1 MILKAALNGCVWSD
15 LRWPNNS
22 TAMRTTKICSVL
34 SQFGFSTASLY
45 TELRDMIIDSK
56 VILGASLAHLL
67 CLRICT
73 VDLSV
78 PVIYLHVSSLLFSFI
93 FFSFHSLPLLLSH
106 DPPSIYI
113 PFIFPLFF
121 PPPITLSLFL
131 SLPRKHTYM
140 LFLSLRLF
148 IPLCSFF
155 SVPARHIFIQLLS
168 IKNGLDF
175 TFTVCLQRENR
186 REGGRRQ
193 RKRGGLW
200 EIRREGRRDGKDR
213 KGKENWGVD
222 KGRQDGTLEEGRV
235 MKGHEDEKTEA
246 SAISH
251 RPQIQRWFVFAL

>member
-175 TFTVCLQRENR
+175 TFTVSVYRGR
-186 REGGRRQ
+186 TGGREGEDRGKGEGYEKSGEKDEEMERIGRE
-193 RKRGGLW
+193 RK
-200 EIRREGRRDGKDR
+200 IEGWIKEDR
-213 KGKENWGVD
+213 MV
-222 KGRQDGTLEEGRV
+222 L
-235 MKGHEDEKTEA
+235 
-246 SAISH
+246 
-251 RPQIQRWFVFAL
+251 